1 MLALGDERLEILRLA
16 REAAKKGYK
25 YDYKKKQYDFNFAK
39 GGEVCRGQGRV
50 RKPRKFRVAL
60 RGESWL
66 PQNKKFEQRAT
77 AYAQYDLSTRRRW
90 RDH

>member
-1 MLALGDERLEILRLA
+1 MADDDYESESLKKTDSLKDVMLALGDERLEILRLA

-50 RKPRKFRVAL
+50 RKPRKFRV
-60 RGESWL
+60 
-66 PQNKKFEQRAT
+66 T
-77 AYAQYDLSTRRRW
+77 
-90 RDH
+90 

>member
-1 MLALGDERLEILRLA
+1 MADDDYESESLKKTDSLKDVMLALGDERLEILRLA

-50 RKPRKFRVAL
+50 RNPRKFRV
-60 RGESWL
+60 
-66 PQNKKFEQRAT
+66 T
-77 AYAQYDLSTRRRW
+77 
-90 RDH
+90 